1 MTTTTTTTT
10 CTSADVSRAAAAHRA
25 LRQVSELHGLVTE
38 QIDAERDA
46 TSDTDK
52 AILNTRIAKTF
63 ARIAAAYRRSAAAG
77 GRRFFIGQ
85 QPGSGDR
92 ERAAANRADADA
104 AHHREVARF
113 YRGA

>member
-1 MTTTTTTTT
+1 MTTTTTTTI
-10 CTSADVSRAAAAHRA
+10 CTSADMSRAAAAHRA
-25 LRQVSELHGLVTE
+25 LRQASELHRLVAD

-46 TSDTDK
+46 TSAADK
-52 AILNTRIAKTF
+52 AILNTRISKTF

-77 GRRFFIGQ
+77 GRTFFIGQ
-85 QPGSGDR
+85 QAGSGER
-92 ERAAANRADADA
+92 ERAAADRADADA

>member
-10 CTSADVSRAAAAHRA
+10 CISVDVSRADAAHRA

-38 QIDAERDA
+38 QIDAERD
-46 TSDTDK
+46 SDTDK
-52 AILNTRIAKTF
+52 AILHTRIAKIYT
-63 ARIAAAYRRSAAAG
+63 RIAAAYRRSAAAG
-77 GRRFFIGQ
+77 GRTFFIGQ

-92 ERAAANRADADA
+92 ERAAADRADADA